1 FDAVRGQA
9 GGGHP
14 LAAAGGEFAGGEQV
28 PTPPSAPSAPSAVS
42 PEALRVVPVDLP
54 VAALRTVGL
63 EPVIIEVAAAPAPAL
78 ERAASPAPALAPAV
92 AELQATPPAS
102 AVQAA
107 PQAMAPAVAT
117 VAAPPRVL
125 GELVMRPG
133 WSLSKTAARLY
144 GSGGR
149 RVMNDVAAANPGIA
163 DLDLVR
169 PGARVAFPARQV
181 EPLPAGSSVILF
193 ERKTDLDAAFAA
205 LAALRDSVPQAVLYA
220 HYSPRSGL
228 VFDVVLDRYHSDTA
242 SAQKALDAL
251 PHGVAVKAQVVE
263 YLDDVTVAYSVLEPA
278 GAGAPGTVRT
288 VAQNAALPQ

>member
-1 FDAVRGQA
+1 
-9 GGGHP
+9 
-14 LAAAGGEFAGGEQV
+14 
-28 PTPPSAPSAPSAVS
+28 
-42 PEALRVVPVDLP
+42 
-54 VAALRTVGL
+54 
-63 EPVIIEVAAAPAPAL
+63 
-78 ERAASPAPALAPAV
+78 
-92 AELQATPPAS
+92 
-102 AVQAA
+102 
-107 PQAMAPAVAT
+107 
-117 VAAPPRVL
+117 
-125 GELVMRPG
+125 MRPG

-169 PGARVAFPARQV
+169 PGAKVAFPARQV
-181 EPLPAGSSVILF
+181 EPLPMGASVVLF
-193 ERKTDLDAAFAA
+193 DRKTDLDAAFVT

-220 HYSPRSGL
+220 HYSPRLGL
-228 VFDVVLDRYHSDTA
+228 VFDVVLDRYHGDAA

-278 GAGAPGTVRT
+278 SAGAPGTVRT